1 MRKELI
7 FLTCA
12 GLMISSVN
20 AAEKKIT
27 LNELKHEVAQI
38 KKDQESRSAATEKEQ
53 SEIMKKIRE
62 LELKLSQADRTAKYE
77 PYSYP

>member
-7 FLTCA
+7 FLMCA
-12 GLMISSVN
+12 GLMISSAH
-20 AAEKKIT
+20 AADKRIT

-38 KKDQESRSAATEKEQ
+38 KKDQESRSAATENKL
-53 SEIMKKIRE
+53 SEIMKKIQE
-62 LELKLSQADRTAKYE
+62 LEQKLRQADRTAKFE